1 MPGLL
6 GRSKRMRIV
15 VDLTRCQSYGQ
26 CVFAAPT
33 VFRFHGAEALEYD
46 YAPTDTLAPQ
56 VRWAAAA
63 CPVHAIS
70 LDAMDDRAAGTDDHG
85 ASAPQSQVHGGRA

>member
-1 MPGLL
+1 M
-6 GRSKRMRIV
+6 
-15 VDLTRCQSYGQ
+15 
-26 CVFAAPT
+26 FAATT
-33 VFRFHGAEALEYD
+33 VFRFHGAEVLEYD

-70 LDAMDDRAAGTDDHG
+70 LDAMDDRAARTDGHG
-85 ASAPQSQVHGGRA
+85 ANAAQSQVNGGRA